1 MSFLAELRRRNVIR
15 MAGLYLVGAWLVVQ
29 VSGTLL
35 PMFGAP
41 DWLPRTIV
49 VLLAIG
55 LVPVLL
61 FSWIF
66 ELTPDGLKRDAD
78 VPPETSIGQQTAQRM
93 EHLLVVLLLLAVA
106 YFVVDKFVLA
116 KQRTAQ
122 SQSQS
127 QAPAASQ
134 AASTPLLDKS
144 IAVLPFENLSENK
157 ENGYFADGIQD
168 QILTGLARI
177 GDLKVISRTSTQ
189 KYASRPEN
197 LSQIAREL
205 GVAHV
210 LEGSVQ
216 RAGNRVLIN
225 VQLIDAATDNHLWA
239 ETYDRTLDDVFGVQ
253 GEVAKKIA
261 ESLAATLSRG
271 ELTAISARP
280 TDIPAAFDAYLQA
293 RAYATRVVQNRE
305 QAARLLDAYREAVR
319 LDPKFA
325 VAWADLARELFRISW
340 VGLDEDGQLRA
351 EGERALAKA
360 AELAPDSPQVE
371 EARAVHLYY
380 VKRDFGAALAVIDR
394 LKTQL
399 PNDGEIWMWGGY
411 LNRRVGHFQQ
421 SLADFDRARSLSPN
435 DANITYH
442 LAVTAVA
449 SGDCVRG
456 LRELDASLAISGDN
470 THALSMKLQCAYSAG
485 DLKRADAY
493 LAQADANAPAVQG
506 LLGTQLLY
514 KRDYAGAVAQLQRAM
529 DGAGGDTFIDAFLN
543 GYVPARNDW
552 GISLGIAQQ
561 RLGDDKAAADSF
573 RRVKADALH
582 ALASKQQSPYVES
595 AWRSALG
602 QALAGLGERDAAA
615 EQVRIIASL
624 VPEGQDTLEGPGW
637 TFYRVRI
644 LAMNGD
650 AAESVPLLHHLV
662 QTRAAQVSVE
672 NLKLDP
678 AWDPIR
684 EDPAFKALL
693 ANPPPPLPAS

>member
-1 MSFLAELRRRNVIR
+1 MAAGTFLHELKRRNVIR

-29 VSGTLL
+29 VAGTLL

-41 DWLPRTIV
+41 EWLPRTIV
-49 VLLAIG
+49 LLLAIG
-55 LVPVLL
+55 LIPVLL
-61 FSWIF
+61 FSWIY

-78 VPPETSIGQQTAQRM
+78 VPPESSIGKQTAQRM

-106 YFVVDKFVLA
+106 YFVVDKFVLG
-116 KQRTAQ
+116 KQRAAE
-122 SQSQS
+122 
-127 QAPAASQ
+127 APAA
-134 AASTPLLDKS
+134 AHVARARVLDKS

-205 GVAHV
+205 GVAHI

-253 GEVAKKIA
+253 GEVAKRIA

-271 ELTAISARP
+271 ELNAISARP
-280 TDIPAAFDAYLQA
+280 TEIPAAYDAYLKA
-293 RAYATRVVQNRE
+293 RAYATRVIQSRE
-305 QAARLLDAYREAVR
+305 QAERLLDAYREAVR

-325 VAWADLARELFRISW
+325 LAWADLARELFRISW
-340 VGLDEDGQLRA
+340 VGLDADGKLRA
-351 EGERALAKA
+351 EGEAALAKA
-360 AELAPDSPQVE
+360 AELTPDSPQVE

-380 VKRDFGAALAVIDR
+380 VKRDFPAALAVIDQ

-470 THALSMKLQCAYSAG
+470 THALSMKLQCAWSGG
-485 DLKRADAY
+485 DLKRADAF
-493 LAQADANAPAVQG
+493 LAGADANAPAVQG
-506 LLGTQLLY
+506 LLGMQLLY
-514 KRDYAGAVAQLQRAM
+514 KRDYAAAVAQFRRAM
-529 DGAGGDTFIDAFLN
+529 DGAGADTFIDAFLN

-561 RLGDDKAAADSF
+561 RLGEDKAAAESF
-573 RRVKADALH
+573 RRVKAEAQH
-582 ALASKQQSPYVES
+582 ALAGEQQSPYVES

-602 QALAGLGERDAAA
+602 QALAGLGEREAAA
-615 EQVRIIASL
+615 EQVRILAAL
-624 VPEGQDTLEGPGW
+624 VTEAQDTLEGPGW
-637 TFYRVRI
+637 TYYRARI
-644 LAMNGD
+644 LAMNGNAAD
-650 AAESVPLLHHLV
+650 AVPLLHHLV
-662 QTRAAQVSVE
+662 RTRAAQISVE
-672 NLKLDP
+672 NLRLDP

-684 EDPAFKALL
+684 EDAGFKALL
-693 ANPPPPLPAS
+693 ANPPTPLPAP